1 MNSFNIKVSVVIP
14 VYNTEKYIGKCLESV
29 ISQSLQEIEIICV
42 NDGST
47 DGSMDILEAFS
58 RKYQNI
64 KVFDQ
69 KNTGASF
76 SRNRGLRAAK
86 GKYIFFMDCD
96 DMLLPGAL
104 ERLYDLA
111 ESNELDMLLFN
122 VMVKY
127 ENDELKEKYH
137 FDQFFTKVKEYD
149 GVKSGQ
155 VMFCEMWENAEYD
168 DCVWSRFVRK
178 SFLEENEIAFYEE
191 TYYSD
196 SIYSLMCH
204 LKAQRTYY
212 IAEKY
217 YVYRIREQSM
227 MTSKTSV
234 YHLYSLVVVY
244 NEILKMLYTEK
255 LDGRTE
261 TAISELLLASVTQIK
276 NVNLELQ
283 KEHGGKFSID
293 WPNTGTNILAT
304 SMGIGNTIQ
313 IDGVGLVKLEKL
325 IRYYNQII
333 LYGAGGIGEKV
344 YRYMERLGCD
354 TKIQCFAVTRET
366 QAQEKFLNI
375 PVKRIDDC
383 MSADTLV
390 IISANEENG
399 TQMQT
404 KLDELK
410 FDNYYLVDSQLVN
423 AIDFMVTSNLKY

>member
-1 MNSFNIKVSVVIP
+1 MNSSDIKVSVVIP
-14 VYNTEKYIGKCLESV
+14 VYNTEKYIGKCLESI

-58 RKYQNI
+58 RKYQKI
-64 KVFDQ
+64 KVFNQ

-86 GKYIFFMDCD
+86 GKYIYFMDCD

-104 ERLYDLA
+104 ERLYGLA

-127 ENDELKEKYH
+127 ENDGLKKKYH
-137 FDQFFTKVKEYD
+137 FDEYFTKVKEYD

-178 SFLEENEIAFYEE
+178 SFLEDNEITFYEE

-196 SIYSLMCH
+196 SIYSLTCH
-204 LKAQRTYY
+204 IKAKRTYY

-234 YHLYSLVVVY
+234 YHLYSLVIVY
-244 NEILKMLYTEK
+244 SEILKMLYTEK
-255 LDGRTE
+255 LDGRME
-261 TAISELLLASVTQIK
+261 AAIGELLSATVSQIK

-283 KEHGGKFSID
+283 TEHGDKFSIV
-293 WPNTGTNILAT
+293 WPNIGTNILAT

-313 IDGVGLVKLEKL
+313 IDSVGLVKLEKL
-325 IRYYNQII
+325 IRDHDRIV

-344 YRYMERLGCD
+344 YRYVEKLGCVA
-354 TKIQCFAVTRET
+354 KIQCFAVTRET
-366 QAQEKFLNI
+366 QAQEAFLNI
-375 PVKRIDDC
+375 PLKRIDDC
-383 MSADTLV
+383 LSGEVLV
-390 IISANEENG
+390 VLSANEENQ
-399 TQMQT
+399 TQMQG

-410 FDNYYLVDSQLVN
+410 FDNYYLVDSQLVK
-423 AIDFMVTSNLKY
+423 AIDFVTTSNMKY

>member
-1 MNSFNIKVSVVIP
+1 MKSFDIKVSVVIP

-29 ISQSLQEIEIICV
+29 ISQSLKEIEIICV

-47 DGSMDILEAFS
+47 DGSMDILDAFS
-58 RKYQNI
+58 RKYRNV

-76 SRNRGLRAAK
+76 SRNRGLQAAN
-86 GKYIFFMDCD
+86 GKYIYFMDCD

-111 ESNELDMLLFN
+111 DSHELDMLLFN
-122 VMVKY
+122 VMVQY
-127 ENDELKEKYH
+127 ENDELKGKYH
-137 FDQFFTKVKEYD
+137 FEEYFTKVGEYD
-149 GVKSGQ
+149 GVKNGRA
-155 VMFCEMWENAEYD
+155 MFCEMWENAEYD
-168 DCVWSRFVRK
+168 DCVWSRFVKK
-178 SFLEENEIAFYEE
+178 SFLDENKITFYEE

-196 SIYSLMCH
+196 SIYSLICH

-255 LDGRTE
+255 LEVRTK
-261 TAISELLLASVTQIK
+261 TAISELLLSTVTQIK
-276 NVNLELQ
+276 NINLELQ
-283 KEHGGKFSID
+283 KEYDGRFSIVWQD
-293 WPNTGTNILAT
+293 IGTNILAT
-304 SMGIGNTIQ
+304 SMGLGNTIQ
-313 IDGVGLVKLEKL
+313 IDGVGLFKLEKL
-325 IRYYNQII
+325 IRNHDRIV
-333 LYGAGGIGEKV
+333 LYGAGGIGQKV
-344 YRYMERLGCD
+344 YRYMEKLGCV

-366 QAQEKFLNI
+366 QGCETLFNI

-383 MSADTLV
+383 LSEDTLV
-390 IISANEENG
+390 IISANEENRV
-399 TQMQT
+399 QMRST
-404 KLDELK
+404 LDELK
-410 FDNYYLVDSQLVN
+410 FDNYYLIDFQLMN
-423 AIDFMVTSNLKY
+423 AIDFMTDANMKY

>member
-1 MNSFNIKVSVVIP
+1 MDLFNIKVSVVIP
-14 VYNTEKYIGKCLESV
+14 VYNTEKYIGKCLESI

-42 NDGST
+42 NDGSA

-122 VMVKY
+122 VMIIY
-127 ENDELKEKYH
+127 ENDELKRKYH
-137 FDQFFTKVKEYD
+137 FDDFFTKVKEYD
-149 GVKSGQ
+149 GVKSGR

-178 SFLEENEIAFYEE
+178 NFLEENEITFYEE

-196 SIYSLMCH
+196 SIYSLICH

-212 IAEKY
+212 IGEKY

-255 LDGRTE
+255 LDARTE
-261 TAISELLLASVTQIK
+261 AAVSELLLATVRQIK
-276 NVNLELQ
+276 NVNMELQ

-325 IRYYNQII
+325 IRYHNQIV

-399 TQMQT
+399 TQMQS

-423 AIDFMVTSNLKY
+423 AIDFMATSNLKY